1 MTKEKKRI
9 LILTGI
15 AVLLLC
21 ILVGGNIWFFTNHV
35 FVSGKFYP
43 KDAQMLNL
51 RGRSLSLAEYDTLRE
66 KFPDCTIFWNV
77 PFQGRTYPEDTEQ
90 ITVTSLS
97 REDIM
102 SIAHLPELKTL
113 YAAGCRDYSV
123 IQEIQTRFPQLEV
136 LYTVPVDGTEY
147 PQDATSLTISH
158 LTDSEVELLDY
169 LPRLTTV
176 DASGCRDY
184 DQLLALQQRRPEV
197 SVQYQLEL
205 LGQSCSESTTSLTF
219 SDPDV
224 AQLKAGLKYLPKV
237 ESVSLGQPSSDAETL
252 RDLMAAYPAVDFYW
266 EKTFFGKTYST
277 ADKEI
282 DYSNIAMSSTDEV
295 KQAMRYYPNAEK
307 VVLSNCGID
316 NETMS
321 AFRDEMRQEYKVVW
335 TVYVTKVPVRTDVTV
350 FHSSGLHV
358 CLVNEMSYDL
368 KYLED
373 LVVLDIGHSYI
384 KYIDWIAYMPEL
396 RYVILADNWLMD
408 ISPISNCKKMVYLE
422 LFMNP
427 HLKDISPLVEC
438 TALEDVSFARTFID
452 PEPLAQMTWLKNL
465 WINIVPLTTE
475 QRTLL
480 SESLPNTHIEFD
492 HGWPTGGGW
501 RELQNYY
508 DMRDYMGLPYN
519 HW

>member
-1 MTKEKKRI
+1 MTTEKKRI
-9 LILTGI
+9 LVLTGV
-15 AVLLLC
+15 AALLLC
-21 ILVGGNIWFFTNHV
+21 ILVGGLVWFFTNNILI
-35 FVSGKFYP
+35 SGHFYP
-43 KDAQMLNL
+43 KDAEMLNL
-51 RGRSLSLAEYDTLRE
+51 RNRKMTLAEYDTLQE
-66 KFPDCTIFWNV
+66 QFPNCIIFWNV
-77 PFQGRTYPEDTEQ
+77 PFQERSYPEDTEQ

-97 REDIM
+97 REDIV
-102 SIAHLPELKTL
+102 SIAHLPKLKTL
-113 YAAGCRDYSV
+113 HAAGCRDYSV
-123 IQEIQTRFPQLEV
+123 IQEIQTRFPELEV

-147 PQDATSLTISH
+147 PQDATSLTISG
-158 LTDSEVELLDY
+158 LTDSEVELMDY

-176 DASGCRDY
+176 DASGCRNY
-184 DQLLALQQRRPEV
+184 DQLLALQLRRPEV
-197 SVQYQLEL
+197 NVNYQVEL
-205 LGQSCSESTTSLTF
+205 LGESYPADTTALTF

-224 AQLKAGLKYLPKV
+224 AQLKAGLKYLTKL
-237 ESVSLGQPSSDAETL
+237 ESVTMGEPSADAEAL
-252 RDLMAAYPAVDFYW
+252 RDLMATYPSVYFYW
-266 EKTFFGKTYST
+266 EKTFFDITYST
-277 ADKEI
+277 DDEEI
-282 DYSNIAMSSTDEV
+282 DYSNIPMSSVDEV
-295 KQAMRYYPNAEK
+295 KQAMRYFPNAQK

-335 TVYVTKVPVRTDVTV
+335 TVYITKKPVRTDVTV

-396 RYVILADNWLMD
+396 KYVILADNWLMD

-438 TALEDVSFARTFID
+438 TALEDVSFARTFIN

-465 WINIVPLTTE
+465 WINIVPLTAE

-508 DMRDYMGLPYN
+508 DMRDFMGLPYN

>member
-9 LILTGI
+9 LILAGI
-15 AVLLLC
+15 AALLLC
-21 ILVGGNIWFFTNHV
+21 ILVGGLVWFFTNHV

-43 KDAQMLNL
+43 KDATMLNL
-51 RGRSLSLAEYDTLRE
+51 RGRNISLAEYDTLQE
-66 KFPDCTIFWNV
+66 KFPDCTIFWDV

-97 REDIM
+97 REDIV
-102 SIAHLPELKTL
+102 SIAHLPKLKTL

-147 PQDATSLTISH
+147 PQDATSLTISS

-169 LPRLTTV
+169 LPQLTTV

-184 DQLLALQQRRPEV
+184 DQLLALQQRRPEI

-224 AQLKAGLKYLPKV
+224 AQLKAQLKYLPKL
-237 ESVSLGQPSSDAETL
+237 ESVSLGQPSADAESL
-252 RDLMAAYPAVDFYW
+252 RDLMATYPAVEFYW

-282 DYSNIAMSSTDEV
+282 DYSNISMSSTEEV
-295 KQAMRYYPNAEK
+295 KQAMRYFPNAEK

-335 TVYVTKVPVRTDVTV
+335 TVYITRMPVRTDVTI

-396 RYVILADNWLMD
+396 KYVILADNWLMD
-408 ISPISNCKKMVYLE
+408 ISPIVNCQKMIYLE
-422 LFMNP
+422 LFNNQ
-427 HLKDISPLVEC
+427 HLKDITPVRECKALQDLCISQLYVDPMSVEGMDW
-438 TALEDVSFARTFID
+438 LHW
-452 PEPLAQMTWLKNL
+452 LQMDNVKVTQ
-465 WINIVPLTTE
+465 E
-475 QRTLL
+475 QRRQLQ
-480 SESLPNTHIEFD
+480 ESMPNTHIEFD
-492 HGWPTGGGW
+492 GDFSAGW
-501 RELQNYY
+501 RDLQNYF
-508 DMRDYMGLPYN
+508 DMRDLMGLPYN

>member
-9 LILTGI
+9 LILAGV
-15 AVLLLC
+15 AALLLC
-21 ILVGGNIWFFTNHV
+21 ILVGGLVWFFTNHV

-43 KDAQMLNL
+43 KDATMLNL
-51 RGRSLSLAEYDTLRE
+51 RGRKLSLAEYDTLRE
-66 KFPDCTIFWNV
+66 KFPDCTIFWDV
-77 PFQGRTYPEDTEQ
+77 PFQNRRYPEDTEQ

-97 REDIM
+97 REDIV
-102 SIAHLPELKTL
+102 SIAHLPKLKTL

-147 PQDATSLTISH
+147 PQDATSLTISS

-176 DASGCRDY
+176 NASGCRDY
-184 DQLLALQQRRPEV
+184 DQLLALQLRRPELRV
-197 SVQYQLEL
+197 EYQVEL
-205 LGQSCSESTTSLTF
+205 LGGTYPGDTTALDF
-219 SDPDV
+219 SNPDV
-224 AQLKAGLKYLPKV
+224 AQLKSGLKYLPKV
-237 ESVSLGQPSSDAETL
+237 ESVSLGQPSADAEAL
-252 RDLMAAYPAVDFYW
+252 RDLMATYPAVNFYW
-266 EKTFFGKTYST
+266 EKTFFGITYST

-282 DYSNIAMSSTDEV
+282 DYSNIAMSSVNEV
-295 KQAMRYYPNAEK
+295 KQAMRYFPNAEK
-307 VVLSNCGID
+307 VVLSNCGFD

-335 TVYVTKVPVRTDVTV
+335 TVYITKMPVRTDVTI

-396 RYVILADNWLMD
+396 KYVILADNWLMD
-408 ISPISNCKKMVYLE
+408 ISPIVNCQKMIYLE
-422 LFMNP
+422 LFNNQ
-427 HLKDISPLVEC
+427 HLKDITPVRECKALQDLCISQLYVDPMSVEGMDW
-438 TALEDVSFARTFID
+438 LHW
-452 PEPLAQMTWLKNL
+452 LQMDCVKVTQ
-465 WINIVPLTTE
+465 E
-475 QRTLL
+475 QRKALQ
-480 SESLPNTHIEFD
+480 ESMPNTHIEFD
-492 HGWPTGGGW
+492 RDFSGGW
-501 RELQNYY
+501 RDLQNYF
-508 DMRDYMGLPYN
+508 DMRDLMGLPYN

>member
-15 AVLLLC
+15 AALLLC

-51 RGRSLSLAEYDTLRE
+51 RGRNLSLAEYDTLRE

-147 PQDATSLTISH
+147 PQDATSLTISG

-237 ESVSLGQPSSDAETL
+237 ESVSLGQPSADAETL

-295 KQAMRYYPNAEK
+295 KQAMRYFPNAEK